1 MKVIALEIPDEPAK
15 LPGWLEQRLVGL
27 DLAELVAE
35 LEAVHGP
42 SASDG
47 PRELDAVFGDRREA
61 VLREGLAALP
71 RESLRTLLKRPRLLV
86 ELQELALVEG
96 GEHWQRLLQMSDDLR
111 APVEESRRR
120 LGKTLS
126 SRKDAAPP
134 WKSRASTMSRRLWV
148 GGGMAAAAS
157 AVVGFA
163 VWQQGRNEIVVASA
177 AWGWSLPE
185 ALSQDATPSA
195 YLTRL
200 ADLADEWFDKRPES
214 GPALVT
220 RINEFR
226 KGCKVILTSTH
237 RPLSPADRQW
247 LLDKC
252 RDWDAKFAA
261 LEAEAASGKDSRAVR
276 DQADAMVRRLMAAL
290 RERAKL
296 V

>member
-15 LPGWLEQRLVGL
+15 LPAWLEQRLVGL

-42 SASDG
+42 SALDG

-61 VLREGLAALP
+61 VLKEGLAALP
-71 RESLRTLLKRPRLLV
+71 RESIRTLLKRPRLLV

-120 LGKTLS
+120 LAETLS
-126 SRKDAAPP
+126 SRKDTAPP
-134 WKSRASTMSRRLWV
+134 PISLASSTSRRLWV
-148 GGGMAAAAS
+148 VGGMAAAAS
-157 AVVGFA
+157 ALVGFA
-163 VWQQGRNEIVVASA
+163 LWREGRNEIVVASA
-177 AWGWSLPE
+177 AWGWSLPG
-185 ALSQDATPSA
+185 ALSRDGTPSA
-195 YLTRL
+195 YLIRL
-200 ADLADEWFDKRPES
+200 ADLAEEWFDQRPES
-214 GPALVT
+214 RPALVT

-226 KGCKVILTSTH
+226 QGCKVVLTSTH

-252 RDWDAKFAA
+252 RDWDAKFAS
-261 LEAEAASGKDSRAVR
+261 LQAEAASGKDSRAVR
-276 DQADAMVRRLMAAL
+276 DQADAMIRRLMAAL